1 MIRNASPPGYSSEI
15 HIEPRVEN
23 RVFEAGMVHNTACF
37 VRNPADVPP
46 GSAELMISID
56 GRETL
61 ERMHMRDGMKADSE
75 EVCFG

>member
-1 MIRNASPPGYSSEI
+1 MIRNASPTGYSSEI
-15 HIEPRVEN
+15 RIELRVGD
-23 RVFEAGMVHNTACF
+23 RVFEVGMVHNTACF

-46 GSAELMISID
+46 GPAELMISID

-61 ERMHMRDGMKADSE
+61 EQVLMRDGMKADSE